1 MVWRSGKRSTF
12 RAGAHGS
19 GRRCDEC
26 GPHLEIRGRPV
37 KDPRRLFRVHGAD
50 PSGGTR
56 MQLQELVHH
65 LTDLIW
71 QAEQRTEHAMDDA
84 ILTYVRDAVNAEI
97 EYRRRMREL
106 DRRMAELETPKEI
119 AAPV

>member
-1 MVWRSGKRSTF
+1 
-12 RAGAHGS
+12 
-19 GRRCDEC
+19 
-26 GPHLEIRGRPV
+26 
-37 KDPRRLFRVHGAD
+37 
-50 PSGGTR
+50 

-84 ILTYVRDAVNAEI
+84 ILTYVRDAVSAEI

>member
-1 MVWRSGKRSTF
+1 
-12 RAGAHGS
+12 
-19 GRRCDEC
+19 
-26 GPHLEIRGRPV
+26 
-37 KDPRRLFRVHGAD
+37 
-50 PSGGTR
+50 

-71 QAEQRTEHAMDDA
+71 QAEQRTEHVMDDA
-84 ILTYVRDAVNAEI
+84 ILTYVRDAVSAEI